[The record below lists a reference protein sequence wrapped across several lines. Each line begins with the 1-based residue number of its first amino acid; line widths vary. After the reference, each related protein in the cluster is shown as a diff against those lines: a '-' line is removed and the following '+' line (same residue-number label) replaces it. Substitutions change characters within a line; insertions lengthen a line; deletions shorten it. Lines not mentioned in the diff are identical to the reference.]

1 MNKYVDYLNYRN
13 FQKKSEDIGNILRP
27 LGAPRVQPAEAP
39 VNYRDPVVPQSTPRP
54 VAPQPTPQP
63 VATPYRP
70 PVATRLPARDPLNRN
85 MSEAQRF
92 ANGFNGVKSSGL
104 MDKIPA
110 GVMTNDDFAD
120 KEMMDYNK
128 GLPSATSPTYAPNV
142 PWEKQPRS
150 TGGNDLV
157 QSYPANG
164 AEWAKGLPNVPVGK
178 PTPNPTFPVRPT
190 TPNPT
195 FPVKPGLPTAMTNDD
210 FADKEMMDYNKGLP
224 SATSPTY
231 APKPAAPVLP
241 KPLGIKSSQEQ
252 RDTGMLGD
260 IVAAGGDRLQARSI
274 SDKLNAIKSNIQAMQ
289 NKVPAPLPTP
299 TPMPAA
305 PVLPKPLG
313 TKIGQERQ
321 SKLNRYIKALELL
334 NS

>member
-1 MNKYVDYLNYRN
+1 MC
-13 FQKKSEDIGNILRP
+13 I
-27 LGAPRVQPAEAP
+27 
-39 VNYRDPVVPQSTPRP
+39 RDS
-54 VAPQPTPQP
+54 
-63 VATPYRP
+63 
-70 PVATRLPARDPLNRN
+70 
-85 MSEAQRF
+85 
-92 ANGFNGVKSSGL
+92 
-104 MDKIPA
+104 
-110 GVMTNDDFAD
+110 
-120 KEMMDYNK
+120 
-128 GLPSATSPTYAPNV
+128 
-142 PWEKQPRS
+142 
-150 TGGNDLV
+150 
-157 QSYPANG
+157 
-164 AEWAKGLPNVPVGK
+164 
-178 PTPNPTFPVRPT
+178 
-190 TPNPT
+190 
-195 FPVKPGLPTAMTNDD
+195 
-210 FADKEMMDYNKGLP
+210 YNKGLP